1 MARKGQ
7 QLKMRALL
15 DTFLEE
21 KEGIEFEPDTTRTK
35 VLEKFAKEWD
45 NQSPFRPAQSLSK
58 RDVELWFS
66 KYRKANGEP
75 IAQTTRRTYAA
86 HMRGFLEWGIGAHE
100 FDVEVAKFKPGKTSA
115 KPQRPKVWFP
125 DTFFKELWE
134 AESPYFRGL
143 MAFTCLTLA
152 RGNEIVGLHIRDLI
166 SVDRVNLDRPKVG
179 MYDDKLP
186 IVVDL
191 QPEIARYLTWYRHK
205 AGVTTLDPDWW
216 LFPKFGNG
224 YGHKD
229 GWVNPAV
236 QRDKLWGPCR
246 RLILKHSGLT
256 GERAQ
261 GIGAHSCRR
270 SMAAA
275 LHKRLVDAGNVE
287 AIRVVQGMLGH
298 SDVRHTQLYIG
309 QNSITDARNT
319 AMDGLSWFNAPATN
333 AEVLPFPGKLPW
345 DEEDN
350 PFETT
355 QERALT
361 IAR

>member
-7 QLKMRALL
+7 QLKMRALV

-21 KEGIEFEPDTTRTK
+21 KEGIEFEANVTRTK
-35 VLEKFAKEWD
+35 ILQKFAAQWD
-45 NQSPFRPAQSLSK
+45 EQSPFRPAQSLTK

-66 KYRKANGEP
+66 KYRKADGKPVE
-75 IAQTTRRTYAA
+75 QTTRRCYAA
-86 HMRGFLEWGIGAHE
+86 HIRGFIQWGIGAHE
-100 FDVEVAKFKPGKTSA
+100 FDVECATFKPGKTSS
-115 KPQRPKVWFP
+115 KPQRPKTWFP

-134 AESPYFRGL
+134 AETPYFRGL

-152 RGNEIVGLHIRDLI
+152 RGNEIVGLHVRDLI

-186 IVVDL
+186 IVADL

-205 AGVTTLDPDWW
+205 AGVAELDPDWW

-229 GWVNPAV
+229 GWVNPVV
-236 QRDKLWGPCR
+236 QRDKLWGPAR

-256 GERAQ
+256 GERAI

-309 QNSITDARNT
+309 MNSITETRNN

-333 AEVLPFPGKLPW
+333 AEVLPFPGAVPW

-355 QERALT
+355 QERLALV
-361 IAR
+361 R